1 MGVYGTI
8 SLLSA
13 FADGQFWWVMKMKR
27 MLLCIVF
34 IFPAFVVSAFA
45 ADDEEEQIIQ
55 YERTDSLE
63 LPGLTAGCH
72 VCEWRPKLNSRPA
85 AEQCGLDDA
94 GKPVTGLFECGY
106 SEDCERV
113 CNFLSCGDS

>member
-1 MGVYGTI
+1 
-8 SLLSA
+8 
-13 FADGQFWWVMKMKR
+13 MKMKR

-34 IFPAFVVSAFA
+34 IFPALVINAFA
-45 ADDEEEQIIQ
+45 ADDEEEQVIQ

-72 VCEWRPKLNSRPA
+72 VCEWRPKLNSKPA
-85 AEQCGLDDA
+85 PEQCGLDDA
-94 GKPVTGLFECGY
+94 GKPITGLFECGY